1 MVIVEISQKWKK
13 LFTCLQIITEIS
25 PKAEVRLKMQIEGL
39 NFLKVQKS
47 MRAKSMNQK
56 KKKISDENK
65 GRLSNNEVFGFSM
78 VLGEKMSSI

>member
-1 MVIVEISQKWKK
+1 
-13 LFTCLQIITEIS
+13 
-25 PKAEVRLKMQIEGL
+25 MQIEGL

-47 MRAKSMNQK
+47 LRAKSMSK

-65 GRLSNNEVFGFSM
+65 GRLSNNEVFGFNM